1 MDDFKA
7 NDVHFFTN
15 FKKVKFKSYNV
26 KNCSLSQNEMIKL
39 LKDIDLDHLM
49 MELHI

>member
-1 MDDFKA
+1 MDKSKD

-26 KNCSLSQNEMIKL
+26 KNCSPSQNEMIKIIGWQW
-39 LKDIDLDHLM
+39 KSV
-49 MELHI
+49 